1 LCYNTCIETD
11 KEDYEMTTEFKSWEE
26 LTTLEQYASI
36 YWDMYKDAFGIRPR
50 GIDTSAW
57 TEADFLAEFKELG
70 EVIDREEKV
79 RVQAQENAIFSFEKR
94 ISDLM
99 FSGAKD
105 RATAMRWIHEA
116 EDTQGDDEY
125 LCYTL
130 GLPYQYFRK
139 AA

>member
-1 LCYNTCIETD
+1 
-11 KEDYEMTTEFKSWEE
+11 MTTEFKSWEE

-70 EVIDREEKV
+70 EVIDREEIARKSAETKAIELFER
-79 RVQAQENAIFSFEKR
+79 RVAEL
-94 ISDLM
+94 ISV
-99 FSGAKD
+99 GAKD
-105 RATAMRWIHEA
+105 YEMAMRWIHEA
-116 EDTQGDDEY
+116 EETNGDNDY
-125 LCYTL
+125 LAYTL

-139 AA
+139 VA

>member
-1 LCYNTCIETD
+1 
-11 KEDYEMTTEFKSWEE
+11 MTTEFKSWDE
-26 LTTLEQYASI
+26 LSELEQAQET
-36 YWDMYKDAFGIRPR
+36 YWDMYKDAYGVRPR
-50 GIDTSAW
+50 GIDTSSW
-57 TEADFLAEFKELG
+57 TVETFLKEFAYLG
-70 EVIDREEKV
+70 LVIEREEKA
-79 RVQAQENAIFSFEKR
+79 RIAAEENAVFSFEKR

-139 AA
+139 VA